1 VNELI
6 GRPDERGAKMNRK
19 GFSSRGTSI
28 VLVIF
33 AIILFVWIA
42 ILVFSGR

>member
-1 VNELI
+1 
-6 GRPDERGAKMNRK
+6 MTRK

-33 AIILFVWIA
+33 ALILFVWIA
-42 ILVFSGR
+42 VLVFSGK